1 MYYLRVRQKYRLDL
15 EPTYTAIVYENFETK
30 KDWVE
35 FYGYVK
41 EAIPPNAPMHPG
53 KSIDLWMMI
62 ASDHAGDKITRRSRT
77 GLMIFVNL
85 ALINWL

>member
-1 MYYLRVRQKYRLDL
+1 MFRLSPHNAYHRKRNFVAALNIMYYLRVRQKYRLDL

-53 KSIDLWMMI
+53 KSIDL
-62 ASDHAGDKITRRSRT
+62 
-77 GLMIFVNL
+77 
-85 ALINWL
+85 